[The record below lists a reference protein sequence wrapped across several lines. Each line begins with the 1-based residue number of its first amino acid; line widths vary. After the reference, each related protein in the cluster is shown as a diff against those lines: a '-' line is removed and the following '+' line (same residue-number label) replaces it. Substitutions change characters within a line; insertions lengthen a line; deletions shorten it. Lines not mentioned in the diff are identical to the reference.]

1 LIGYTNKPR
10 KKIRFLTIM
19 PEGVEAYFDQQW
31 WRRIPPVAN
40 DSVRDNLKGYHHFYG
55 GVHPRQGAKMTRFGT
70 NVVF

>member
-1 LIGYTNKPR
+1 
-10 KKIRFLTIM
+10 M

-40 DSVRDNLKGYHHFYG
+40 DSVRDNLKGYHHFYS
-55 GVHPRQGAKMTRFGT
+55 GVHPPERPKMTRFGT